1 MLFAH
6 RQKKTDEL
14 TAEQRAILKK
24 IGKQT
29 VIGPKKYWVV
39 PINNKL
45 VLCREDQVSVGKFFH
60 CNKWDD
66 FAEFFKCCE
75 SRV

>member
-1 MLFAH
+1 MLCAY

-29 VIGPKKYWVV
+29 VIEPKKYWVV
-39 PINNKL
+39 PLNNKL

-60 CNKWDD
+60 YNKWDD
-66 FAEFFKCCE
+66 LAEFFKCCE
-75 SRV
+75 SHV